1 MDAPAARAA
10 ERAPSISIIVPCYN
24 EQATI
29 GMLLDSVYQ
38 QTYPCRDME
47 VIIADGMSSDGTRQE
62 IRKFTQTHPE
72 LRVCIVDNP
81 RKIIPAALNL
91 AIAASSGD
99 VIVRLDAHSAPQPDY
114 VERCVRALSAG
125 LGDNVGGIWQVKPG
139 SAGWM
144 AQAIAAAGVHP
155 LAVGDARYRLGGAA
169 QAVDTVP
176 FGAFKRGL
184 IDRVGKFDESLLSN
198 EDYEFNV
205 RIRQAGGVVW
215 FDPHIQSAYYARS
228 TLVELLRQYWRYG
241 FWKGRMLR
249 RYPETIRWRQFLPP
263 VFVLS
268 LLALAFAALWLPAAR
283 WLLAVELV
291 VYLLVLLLAGIV
303 EAWRRRN
310 VALIIGLP
318 LAIAG
323 MHFSWGSALLWSMLR

>member
-1 MDAPAARAA
+1 MPTV
-10 ERAPSISIIVPCYN
+10 SIIVPCYN

-29 GMLLDSVYQ
+29 AMLLVSIYR
-38 QTYPCRDME
+38 QTYPSSDME
-47 VIIADGMSSDGTRQE
+47 VVIADGMSTDGTRQE
-62 IRKFTQTHPE
+62 IRNFTQAHPE

-125 LGDNVGGIWQVKPG
+125 LGDNVGGVWQVKAR

-155 LAVGDARYRLGGAA
+155 LAVGDARYRLGGRP

-184 IDRVGKFDESLLSN
+184 IDRVGNFDESLLTN

-215 FDPHIQSAYYARS
+215 FDPQIQSAYYARS

-268 LLALAFAALWLPAAR
+268 LLALALAALWLPAAR
-283 WLLAVELV
+283 WLLAVELLI
-291 VYLLVLLLAGIV
+291 YLLVLLLAGLV
-303 EAWRRRN
+303 EARRRRN
-310 VALIIGLP
+310 GALIIGLP
-318 LAIAG
+318 LAIAS
-323 MHFSWGSALLWSMLR
+323 MHLAWGSALLWSLLR

>member
-1 MDAPAARAA
+1 MDEPAARAA
-10 ERAPSISIIVPCYN
+10 ERAPNISIIVPCYN

-62 IRKFTQTHPE
+62 IQKFAQTHPE

-114 VERCVRALSAG
+114 VERCVRALNAG

-249 RYPETIRWRQFLPP
+249 RYPDTIRWRQFLPP

-310 VALIIGLP
+310 AALIIGLP

-323 MHFSWGSALLWSMLR
+323 MHLSWGGALLWSMLR